1 MYIKKIELQN
11 FQVIKDFA
19 ASFDGGVYLI
29 TGDNELGKSTLLKA
43 IGALLTG
50 ERDAVLRNGEKKGF
64 ARMVVGDDGEE
75 FEVGLSFTE
84 ANPRGTLTIKQKS
97 TGEKSENLSM
107 LQRLLGYQDFDA
119 VEFIRWSETAEGRRR
134 QVAVIKSLLPAEVRE
149 RIEDYDARISITRET
164 RLQQGRDVT
173 ALEGFAKTIG
183 EQIKPEDLELYSK
196 PVELREIM
204 ARQEAAVKAKERA
217 KTIGALMAQRRQE
230 LAGTEAEM
238 ADAEG
243 YKTRRIEA
251 AEQAVDDAEEAL
263 SIARKRLEVERRD
276 AEETYQKDRERIM
289 AKRADLTTRIQ
300 NAEEWLAAYKE
311 REQEYEDT
319 DRIFAEAEA
328 HNKKYHLVEQF
339 REKKAQYDNAVAT
352 LQKTEAELTGL
363 LMERKRTVETA
374 PLPVAGLSFNED
386 GLALAGVPFVPGK
399 VSDSQAMEVA
409 TKLVIAANPKV
420 KVFRIARGESLGEKR
435 LADIVAFARA
445 NGYQGFIE
453 NVVRGQEEMKVEEY
467 TEGE

>member
-11 FQVIKDFA
+11 FQIIKDFS
-19 ASFDGGVYLI
+19 ASFEGGVYLI

-97 TGEKSENLSM
+97 TGIKSDNLSM

-119 VEFIRWSETAEGRRR
+119 VEFIRWSETADGRRR

-149 RIEDYDARISITRET
+149 RIENLEARISMTRET
-164 RLQQGRDVT
+164 RLQQGREVT

-183 EQIKPEDLELYSK
+183 EQLKPEDLERYK
-196 PVELREIM
+196 EPVELRDIM
-204 ARQEAAVKAKERA
+204 ARQEAAVKAQERA
-217 KTIGALMAQRRQE
+217 KTISTLMAQRRQE
-230 LAGTEAEM
+230 LAGTEAET

-243 YKTRRIEA
+243 YKARRIEA
-251 AEQAVDDAEEAL
+251 AENALKVAQQAYEDARARLEREREDAEADYQREL
-263 SIARKRLEVERRD
+263 DKIA
-276 AEETYQKDRERIM
+276 
-289 AKRADLTTRIQ
+289 AKKADLENRIK

-311 REQEYEDT
+311 REKEYQDT
-319 DRIFAEAEA
+319 DRVFAEAEA
-328 HNKKYHLVEQF
+328 HNKKFHLVEQF
-339 REKKAQYDNAVAT
+339 REKKAQFDNAVAA
-352 LQKTEAELTGL
+352 LQKTEAELTAL
-363 LMERKRTVETA
+363 IAERRQAVETA
-374 PLPVAGLSFNED
+374 PLPVSGLSFNED

-420 KVFRIARGESLGEKR
+420 KVFRIARGESLGGKR
-435 LADIVAFARA
+435 LADIVTFARQ

-453 NVVRGQEEMKVEEY
+453 NVVRGQEEMRVEEY